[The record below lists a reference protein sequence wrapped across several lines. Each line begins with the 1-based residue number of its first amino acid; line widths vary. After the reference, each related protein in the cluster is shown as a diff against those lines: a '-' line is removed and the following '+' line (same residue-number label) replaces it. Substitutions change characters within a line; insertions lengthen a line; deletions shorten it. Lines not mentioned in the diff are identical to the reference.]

1 MEKTENKPIVI
12 GADAAPFK
20 FELSQLVEMRI
31 SDEWGEVKARA
42 QYANG
47 ENQYLIHYK
56 AADGRAT
63 TEWFGESMLEATEDD
78 RHPGCPVFAGM
89 KLPEGAVVE
98 LQPGEMFVMTDI
110 IDGKPQCSRIE
121 MNDKSAQ

>member
-1 MEKTENKPIVI
+1 MEKTENKPVAI
-12 GADAAPFK
+12 GAVAAPFK

-42 QYANG
+42 QYAYG

-78 RHPGCPVFAGM
+78 RHPGCPVFACM
-89 KLPEGAVVE
+89 KLPEGAVVTE
-98 LQPGEMFVMTDI
+98 
-110 IDGKPQCSRIE
+110 
-121 MNDKSAQ
+121 